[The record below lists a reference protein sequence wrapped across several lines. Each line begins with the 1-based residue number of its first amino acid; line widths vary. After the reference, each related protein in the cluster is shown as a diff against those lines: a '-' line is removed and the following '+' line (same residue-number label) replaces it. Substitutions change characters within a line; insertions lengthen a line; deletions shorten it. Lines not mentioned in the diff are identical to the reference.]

1 MMWFLSWPDAL
12 KYILTLMLA
21 FSVLSQTILTI
32 LSLLRYPRSYS
43 LLLESI
49 MEAFVLFAIVVFSL
63 MHGQMIHSY
72 DTTIIAP
79 IAYVVLRSVA
89 FVLITLTGL
98 LLTVIV
104 RKPSS
109 LLIIILS
116 LPLLPFLESRLTGS
130 FAYLFFAAILL
141 LLLRGIVL
149 SLMRLKE
156 IRSRISASSIKNT
169 IDSIHTAVLFSEPDG
184 LILLINEQMLRLM
197 NAISGKLQR
206 NAKEFYDYLIS
217 GELEPGMQ
225 REEFEDQI
233 LLHLPDATVW
243 IFSLSKLKIK
253 DRDYFQLAA
262 TDISR
267 QWNLT
272 AELQRQ
278 EAELKVKSEYLR
290 ESIDSLQLL
299 SGERVVRNAKLR
311 AHEVLGQRLSLLLR
325 SIHNGDTLDHNLLN
339 SLSRGILDD
348 LKAEQSSPS
357 PEEELDGLSQAF
369 ASIGVSIKQEGEL
382 PADEKISRIFA
393 DIIKESV
400 TNAVRHGFATEI
412 SVKITGEEEGHQLMI
427 INNGDLPSRPIIE
440 GGGIG
445 AMRNMVEPYSGE
457 LDVVFDQCFAL
468 TVKVPGGE
476 M

>member
-79 IAYVVLRSVA
+79 IVYVVLRSVA

-299 SGERVVRNAKLR
+299 SGE
-311 AHEVLGQRLSLLLR
+311 
-325 SIHNGDTLDHNLLN
+325 
-339 SLSRGILDD
+339 
-348 LKAEQSSPS
+348 SS
-357 PEEELDGLSQAF
+357 
-369 ASIGVSIKQEGEL
+369 
-382 PADEKISRIFA
+382 
-393 DIIKESV
+393 
-400 TNAVRHGFATEI
+400 
-412 SVKITGEEEGHQLMI
+412 
-427 INNGDLPSRPIIE
+427 
-440 GGGIG
+440 
-445 AMRNMVEPYSGE
+445 
-457 LDVVFDQCFAL
+457 
-468 TVKVPGGE
+468 
-476 M
+476 

>member
-1 MMWFLSWPDAL
+1 
-12 KYILTLMLA
+12 
-21 FSVLSQTILTI
+21 
-32 LSLLRYPRSYS
+32 
-43 LLLESI
+43 
-49 MEAFVLFAIVVFSL
+49 
-63 MHGQMIHSY
+63 
-72 DTTIIAP
+72 
-79 IAYVVLRSVA
+79 
-89 FVLITLTGL
+89 
-98 LLTVIV
+98 
-104 RKPSS
+104 
-109 LLIIILS
+109 
-116 LPLLPFLESRLTGS
+116 
-130 FAYLFFAAILL
+130 
-141 LLLRGIVL
+141 
-149 SLMRLKE
+149 
-156 IRSRISASSIKNT
+156 
-169 IDSIHTAVLFSEPDG
+169 
-184 LILLINEQMLRLM
+184 
-197 NAISGKLQR
+197 
-206 NAKEFYDYLIS
+206 
-217 GELEPGMQ
+217 MQ

-253 DRDYFQLAA
+253 GKDYFQLAA
-262 TDISR
+262 TDITR

-272 AELQRQ
+272 VELQRQ

-290 ESIDSLQLL
+290 ESIDNLQLL

-369 ASIGVSIKQEGEL
+369 ASIGVSINREGEL

>member
-12 KYILTLMLA
+12 KYLLTLLLA

-32 LSLLRYPRSYS
+32 LSLLRYPRNYS

-49 MEAFVLFAIVVFSL
+49 MEVFMLFAIVVFSL

-79 IAYVVLRSVA
+79 VAYAILRSVA

-98 LLTVIV
+98 LLTVLV
-104 RKPSS
+104 RKPSP
-109 LLIIILS
+109 LFIIILS
-116 LPLLPFLESRLTGS
+116 LPLLTFLESRLNGS
-130 FAYLFFAAILL
+130 FAYLFFVTTLL
-141 LLLRGIVL
+141 LLLRGIVF
-149 SLMRLKE
+149 SLRRLKE
-156 IRSRISASSIKNT
+156 IRSTISASSIKNT

-197 NAISGKLQR
+197 KAISGKLQR
-206 NAKEFYDYLIS
+206 NAKEFYDLLTS
-217 GELEPGMQ
+217 GELAPEMQ
-225 REEFEDQI
+225 REEFEGQI
-233 LLHLPDATVW
+233 LLYLPDATAW

-253 DRDYFQLAA
+253 DKDYFQLAA
-262 TDISR
+262 TDITR

-278 EAELKVKSEYLR
+278 EAELKVKSEQLR
-290 ESIDSLQLL
+290 ESIDSLHLL
-299 SGERVVRNAKLR
+299 SGERVVKKAKLR
-311 AHEVLGQRLSLLLR
+311 AHEVMGQRLSLLLR
-325 SIHNGDTLDHNLLN
+325 SIHSGDTLDHDLLH
-339 SLSRGILDD
+339 SLSRDILED

-357 PEEELDGLSQAF
+357 PEEELDGLAQAF
-369 ASIGVSIKQEGEL
+369 ASIGVSVGMEGEL
-382 PADEKISRIFA
+382 PADREISRIFT

-412 SVKITGEEEGHQLMI
+412 SVKITKEEEDHQLI
-427 INNGDLPSRPIIE
+427 IKNNGDLPSRPIVE

-445 AMRNMVEPYSGE
+445 AMRNMVETYSGD
-457 LDVVFDQCFAL
+457 LDVVLDQFFAL